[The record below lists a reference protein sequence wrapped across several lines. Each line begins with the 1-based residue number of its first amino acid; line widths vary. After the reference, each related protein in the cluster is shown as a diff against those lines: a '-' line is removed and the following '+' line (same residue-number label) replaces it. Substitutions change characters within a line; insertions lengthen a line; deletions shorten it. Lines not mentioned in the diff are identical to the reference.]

1 MKIKIVL
8 LFLVGFILASCMPQ
22 SKYSPAEFEMPNN
35 FRVAEVSS
43 IDSTRDFT
51 GDSLVYHIDSTKLAW
66 NYYFH
71 DNQLVELIQAGLEHN
86 FDVRQA
92 LKTVEMHSLQF
103 KQSSAE
109 LLPSINATIGNPIYQ
124 YRSKDFHSAENGNWY
139 DGKTAPENMFLYRAQ
154 NITGLNFNWEI
165 DIWGKIRS
173 QKADV
178 FHEYLATI
186 EAKNAIQTQL
196 ITDIASGYYNLLSL
210 YAQLEIA
217 KSNYELAKNTLGVV
231 ELQFNSG
238 NTTALAKQ
246 QTKSQMLITKAL
258 IPRVKQKISAQEN
271 RLQFLTGR
279 LPEKINIDNLTFD
292 EVFAVIERNYEL
304 PLEVVKFRPD
314 VQQAKERLWAANA
327 RVGVA
332 QANQYP
338 KLVIDLEFGVNSL
351 LPTNWFNIPGALFGN
366 LIGNLTQPIFNKKRL
381 KTAFKQAKL
390 DREIAELEFQKTVY
404 NAVNEISNLLTLM
417 NSLDIQIGIAEE
429 QVFNSELS
437 IFQSNLLFNSGY
449 ATYIEV
455 IDAQRTALESDLHLN
470 QLKDERLQL
479 KVMIYKALGGG
490 W

>member
-1 MKIKIVL
+1 MKIKISIL
-8 LFLVGFILASCMPQ
+8 LLIGFVLVGCMPQ
-22 SKYSPAEFEMPNN
+22 SKYTPEEFDMPDN
-35 FRVAEVSS
+35 FRVSEVSS
-43 IDSTRDFT
+43 IDSEQDFT
-51 GDSLVYHIDSTKLAW
+51 GDSLVYQMDSTKLAW

-71 DNQLVELIQAGLEHN
+71 DNQLVELIKSGLEHN

-92 LKTVEMHSLQF
+92 LKTIEMHNLQF
-103 KQSSAE
+103 KQSKLE
-109 LLPSINATIGNPIYQ
+109 LLPSVNATIGNPIYQ
-124 YRSKDFHSAENGNWY
+124 YRSKDFHSPENGKWY

-154 NITGLNFNWEI
+154 NITGLNFNWEV

-173 QKADV
+173 QKEDV
-178 FHEYLATI
+178 YHQYLATL
-186 EAKNAIQTQL
+186 EAKNAVQTQL

-210 YAQLEIA
+210 YSQLDIAQ
-217 KSNYELAKNTLGVV
+217 SNYELAKSTLAVV
-231 ELQFNSG
+231 ELQFNAG

-246 QTKSQMLITKAL
+246 QTKTQMLVTKAL
-258 IPRVKQKISAQEN
+258 IPRVKQQISQQEN
-271 RLQFLTGR
+271 RLQFLTGK
-279 LPEKINIDNLTFD
+279 LPDKIVIDNLTFD
-292 EVFAVIERNYEL
+292 EVFSVIEKNYEL

-314 VQQAKERLWAANA
+314 VKQAKERLWSANA

-338 KLVIDLEFGVNSL
+338 KLVIDLDFGVNSL

-381 KTAFKQAKL
+381 KTAFKQAEL
-390 DREIAELEFQKTVY
+390 EREIAELEFQKTVY
-404 NAVNEISNLLTLM
+404 NAINEISNLLTWM
-417 NSLDIQIGIAEE
+417 NSLDIQIEIAEE

-455 IDAQRTALESDLHLN
+455 IDAQRTALENDLHLN
-470 QLKDERLQL
+470 QLKEERLQL
-479 KVMIYKALGGG
+479 KVLIYKALGGG